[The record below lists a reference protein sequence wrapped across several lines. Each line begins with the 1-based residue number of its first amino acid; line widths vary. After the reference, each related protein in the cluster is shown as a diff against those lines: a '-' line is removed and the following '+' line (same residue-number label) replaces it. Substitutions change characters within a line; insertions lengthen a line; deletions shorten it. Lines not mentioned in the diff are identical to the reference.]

1 MPHQNLELKYEV
13 LPVQVL
19 YPEIYFYVREGCPI
33 CKKVDELIIAE
44 IKRRTTF
51 NVITV
56 NATYTENIYIRWWK
70 EMSTDIGGEEIA
82 PMIVI
87 WDNGFMHGSAD
98 IYIVEK
104 KNYDIITKTLT
115 EKILAL
121 APKIWMH
128 IEKLLSYGGGIS
140 A

>member
-1 MPHQNLELKYEV
+1 MPNQNLEFANEGF
-13 LPVQVL
+13 PIQVL
-19 YPEIYFYVREGCPI
+19 HPEIYFYIREGCPI
-33 CKKVDELIIAE
+33 CRRVDELIVRE
-44 IKRRTTF
+44 IKRRTTLD
-51 NVITV
+51 VITLNV
-56 NATYTENIYIRWWK
+56 TYTENVYVRWWK
-70 EMSTDIGGEEIA
+70 EMSADIGGEEIA